1 MSAASFAEAARALA
15 GLSAW
20 VLGWRPDE
28 FWKATPD
35 ELAAS
40 LNGPP
45 PATPAPPD
53 AAAIAALKAM
63 FPDPLPDPVETPD
76 G

>member
-1 MSAASFAEAARALA
+1 MSEASFAEAARALA

-20 VLGWRPDE
+20 ALGWRPDE
-28 FWKATPD
+28 FWRATPD

-40 LNGPP
+40 LNGPA
-45 PATPAPPD
+45 PAAPTPPD
-53 AAAIAALKAM
+53 EQAIAALRAM
-63 FPDPLPDPVETPD
+63 FPDAMETAD

>member
-1 MSAASFAEAARALA
+1 MSATSFAETARALA

-20 VLGWRPDE
+20 MLGWRPDE
-28 FWKATPD
+28 FWRATPD

-40 LNGPP
+40 LSGPA
-45 PATPAPPD
+45 PAASAPPD
-53 AAAIAALKAM
+53 AQAIAALRAL
-63 FPDPLPDPVETPD
+63 FPDPEETPD